1 MAAAGRST
9 FRRILRWFL
18 WLVLAGFLLT
28 AAVVGTAWWYFHPA
42 FTATNDVVYT
52 QRHGKDLTLDVYRPI
67 EQNGAAVLIMVSGG
81 WRSQSGRLQPWMVA
95 SLLRK
100 GLTVV
105 TVTHLSQPEASVM
118 EIVED
123 VQRAVRHVRHHAT
136 EYGINPDRFGVVGA
150 SSGGHL
156 SLVLATMG
164 GPGDTSAAD
173 PVERESSA
181 VQAAAVFFPV
191 TDLLNLGPST
201 ENAGDNGP
209 PKSFRKAFGP
219 DAMNPPSWQQIG
231 RSISPIYHITAA
243 LPPIR
248 IAHGD
253 ADTLVPLD
261 QSIRFKARAAELG
274 HQVLL
279 EIKPGKKHGWGTMLW
294 DMNVFASWFVEVL
307 GRSE

>member
-1 MAAAGRST
+1 MSHPRSR
-9 FRRILRWFL
+9 FRRILGWCLRIIL
-18 WLVLAGFLLT
+18 LLVLL
-28 AAVVGTAWWYFHPA
+28 VGTIAGVAWWYFHPA
-42 FTATNDVVYT
+42 ITETRGVVYT
-52 QRHGKDLTLDVYRPI
+52 QRNGQDLTLDVYRPAH
-67 EQNGAAVLIMVSGG
+67 QNGATVLIMVSGSWKSNPKG
-81 WRSQSGRLQPWMVA
+81 FQPWMVS

-105 TVTHLSQPEASVM
+105 TVSHLSQPKASVM
-118 EIVED
+118 EIVAD
-123 VQRAVRHVRHHAT
+123 VQRATRYVRHHAA
-136 EYGINPDRFGVVGA
+136 EYGIKPDRFGVVGG

-156 SLVLATMG
+156 ALMLATCG
-164 GPGDTSAAD
+164 GPGDAAATD
-173 PVERESSA
+173 PVERESAA

-209 PKSFRKAFGP
+209 PKSFRNAFGP
-219 DAMNPPSWQQIG
+219 DAMNPPSWQVIG

-261 QSIRFKARAAELG
+261 QSIRFQAKAAELG
-274 HQVLL
+274 HKVLL
-279 EIKPGKKHGWGTMLW
+279 EVKPGQKHGWLTMLW
-294 DMNVFASWFVEVL
+294 DAHVFAGWFVEVL